1 MSTFERPSIYGGCR
15 LLPTANV
22 SSPVAQLEG
31 QLSGGEI
38 AHPAVAGRPIAARQA
53 SPKLSDAHRGILE
66 FRFHEAAAR
75 DPRGHEYNMTTTGA
89 NDLRV
94 YAMPHDRMLEAMRK
108 HGPLP

>member
-1 MSTFERPSIYGGCR
+1 MRRLASRSTTKLSQR
-15 LLPTANV
+15 LLPLAANWDF
-22 SSPVAQLEG
+22 
-31 QLSGGEI
+31 
-38 AHPAVAGRPIAARQA
+38 RPIAARQA

-89 NDLRV
+89 NGLRV

-108 HGPLP
+108 HGRLP